1 MLVITS
7 LNSHLYQSEL
17 NSMFRMRHRIL
28 VGERGWTAIERPDGL
43 ERDQFDHEDAIYLVT
58 LDEEREAT
66 GCMRLIPTLARNL
79 TAEVF
84 PHLCNLES
92 IPESEFVYDASRL
105 VVDTSERKKEKYS
118 LAASKLICG
127 WIEVGVALGL
137 EDFTGILDVP
147 YFTLSLSMGWEIRA
161 MGTPQEVGG
170 EDVIACRIKADQKQL
185 EIARKLRRVDD
196 PVLSADD
203 IELLHVTH
211 RILHQAPDRRAA

>member
-7 LNSHLYQSEL
+7 LNSHLYQHEL

-43 ERDQFDHEDAIYLVT
+43 ERDQFDHEAAIYLVT
-58 LDEEREAT
+58 LDEDREAT
-66 GCMRLIPTLARNL
+66 GCMRLIPTVARNL

-84 PHLCNLES
+84 PHLCNLEPMPS
-92 IPESEFVYDASRL
+92 SEFIYDASRL
-105 VVDTSERKKEKYS
+105 VVDTSERKKRKYS
-118 LAASKLICG
+118 VAASQLLCG

-161 MGTPQEVGG
+161 MGTPQEVDG
-170 EDVIACRIKADQKQL
+170 EEVIASRIKADQKQL
-185 EIARKLRRVDD
+185 DIARKLRRVTE

-211 RILHQAPDRRAA
+211 RILHHPPQEKAA